1 MGSKWESGAVPVRK
15 RGGLGAPCDWMRG
28 DAGCHCV
35 RLSASL
41 VVWARHPG
49 TFGPGAAAA
58 TAAPAPRIRR
68 CGGNGGLAPPDPS
81 LRPLGGP
88 SLSESTPWRQQRPRF
103 RNRHR
108 GGNSA
113 PALGVDI
120 VAARGSWPLGSWH
133 SFGSGSFGLDTAMA
147 LTPLVRPLG
156 SPALTP
162 LVRRLGSSPSASC
175 PAPLFRRFRL
185 AVRGIAP
192 CDARCWLPDNWA
204 SMSLLAVL
212 LKFARYA

>member
-1 MGSKWESGAVPVRK
+1 MKVTWRRMKWKENFSRITCSCRHYETWEASGN
-15 RGGLGAPCDWMRG
+15 LGRFPCEKGWFRRALRL
-28 DAGCHCV
+28 DAGRCGLPLRPSALHHSSCGLDTPA
-35 RLSASL
+35 LS
-41 VVWARHPG
+41 
-49 TFGPGAAAA
+49 GPALRRQRRPRPLGSVAEAA
-58 TAAPAPRIRR
+58 TAA
-68 CGGNGGLAPPDPS
+68 S
-81 LRPLGGP
+81 LPGSVAAAARRPL
-88 SLSESTPWRQQRPRF
+88 
-103 RNRHR
+103 
-108 GGNSA
+108 
-113 PALGVDI
+113 ALGVDT
-120 VAARGSWPLGSWH
+120 VAARGSGALGSWH

-147 LTPLVRPLG
+147 LAPLVRPFG

-162 LVRRLGSSPSASC
+162 LVRSLGSSPSASC

>member
-1 MGSKWESGAVPVRK
+1 MK
-15 RGGLGAPCDWMRG
+15 RGKQVGIWGGSRAKKGWFRRALRLDARRCGLPLRP
-28 DAGCHCV
+28 
-35 RLSASL
+35 SALHHSSCGL
-41 VVWARHPG
+41 
-49 TFGPGAAAA
+49 A
-58 TAAPAPRIRR
+58 TPAPRIRR
-68 CGGNGGLAPPDPS
+68 CGGNS
-81 LRPLGGP
+81 GP
-88 SLSESTPWRQQRPRF
+88 SLSESTPWRQQRPGSRS
-103 RNRHR
+103 RHR
-108 GGNSA
+108 GG
-113 PALGVDI
+113 
-120 VAARGSWPLGSWH
+120 ARIRRFRSRH

-147 LTPLVRPLG
+147 LAPLVRPFG

-162 LVRRLGSSPSASC
+162 LVRSLGSSPSASC

>member
-1 MGSKWESGAVPVRK
+1 
-15 RGGLGAPCDWMRG
+15 MR
-28 DAGCHCV
+28 AATTSVC
-35 RLSASL
+35 SASL

-49 TFGPGAAAA
+49 TFGPGAEAA
-58 TAAPAPRIRR
+58 TAASPPRIRR
-68 CGGNGGLAPPDPS
+68 CGGSGGLAPPGS
-81 LRPLGGP
+81 VAAVAIAAL
-88 SLSESTPWRQQRPRF
+88 RF

-120 VAARGSWPLGSWH
+120 VAARGPGALGSWH

-175 PAPLFRRFRL
+175 PAPLLRRFRL

-192 CDARCWLPDNWA
+192 CDARCWLPGNWA
-204 SMSLLAVL
+204 SMSLLVVL
-212 LKFARYA
+212 LEFARYA

>member
-35 RLSASL
+35 RLLCITRRVGSTPRPLGSVAAVATAASP
-41 VVWARHPG
+41 PG
-49 TFGPGAAAA
+49 SVAAAA
-58 TAAPAPRIRR
+58 R
-68 CGGNGGLAPPDPS
+68 
-81 LRPLGGP
+81 RPLA
-88 SLSESTPWRQQRPRF
+88 F
-103 RNRHR
+103 
-108 GGNSA
+108 
-113 PALGVDI
+113 GVGT
-120 VAARGSWPLGSWH
+120 VAARGSGALGSWH
-133 SFGSGSFGLDTAMA
+133 SFGPGSFGLDTAVA

-162 LVRRLGSSPSASC
+162 LVRSFGSSPSASC

>member
-35 RLSASL
+35 RLLCITRRVGSTPRPLGS
-41 VVWARHPG
+41 V
-49 TFGPGAAAA
+49 AAVA
-58 TAAPAPRIRR
+58 TAASPPPRIRRCGGLAPRIRR
-68 CGGNGGLAPPDPS
+68 CGDNS
-81 LRPLGGP
+81 GP
-88 SLSESTPWRQQRPRF
+88 RSRS
-103 RNRHR
+103 RHR

-113 PALGVDI
+113 PALGVGT
-120 VAARGSWPLGSWH
+120 VAARGSGALGVDIVAVPGSGALGSWH
-133 SFGSGSFGLDTAMA
+133 SFGSGSFGLDTAVA

-162 LVRRLGSSPSASC
+162 LVRSLGSSPSASC

>member
-1 MGSKWESGAVPVRK
+1 
-15 RGGLGAPCDWMRG
+15 MR
-28 DAGCHCV
+28 AATASVC
-35 RLSASL
+35 SASL

-49 TFGPGAAAA
+49 PSDPSLRWQRRPRPPRIRRCGGL
-58 TAAPAPRIRR
+58 APRIRR
-68 CGGNGGLAPPDPS
+68 CGDNS
-81 LRPLGGP
+81 GP
-88 SLSESTPWRQQRPRF
+88 RSRS
-103 RNRHR
+103 RHR

-113 PALGVDI
+113 PALGVGT
-120 VAARGSWPLGSWH
+120 VAARGSGALGVDIVAVPGSGALGSWH
-133 SFGSGSFGLDTAMA
+133 SFGSGSFGLDTAVA

-162 LVRRLGSSPSASC
+162 LVRSLGSSPSASC

>member
-1 MGSKWESGAVPVRK
+1 MK
-15 RGGLGAPCDWMRG
+15 RGKQVGIWGGSRAKKGWFRRALRLDARRCGLPLRPSALHHSSCGLDTPA
-28 DAGCHCV
+28 
-35 RLSASL
+35 LS
-41 VVWARHPG
+41 
-49 TFGPGAAAA
+49 GPALRRQRRPRPLGSVAAVA
-58 TAAPAPRIRR
+58 TAAPA
-68 CGGNGGLAPPDPS
+68 
-81 LRPLGGP
+81 
-88 SLSESTPWRQQRPRF
+88 F
-103 RNRHR
+103 
-108 GGNSA
+108 
-113 PALGVDI
+113 GVGT
-120 VAARGSWPLGSWH
+120 VAARGSGALGSWH
-133 SFGSGSFGLDTAMA
+133 SFGPGSFGLDTAVA

>member
-1 MGSKWESGAVPVRK
+1 
-15 RGGLGAPCDWMRG
+15 MR
-28 DAGCHCV
+28 AATASVC
-35 RLSASL
+35 SASL
-41 VVWARHPG
+41 VVWARYPG

-58 TAAPAPRIRR
+58 AAASPPGSVAAVTTAAA
-68 CGGNGGLAPPDPS
+68 
-81 LRPLGGP
+81 
-88 SLSESTPWRQQRPRF
+88 RF

-113 PALGVDI
+113 PALGAGT
-120 VAARGSWPLGSWH
+120 VAARGPGALGSWH

-175 PAPLFRRFRL
+175 PVPLLRRFRL

-192 CDARCWLPDNWA
+192 CDARCWLPGNWA
-204 SMSLLAVL
+204 SMSLLVVL
-212 LKFARYA
+212 LEFARYA

>member
-1 MGSKWESGAVPVRK
+1 
-15 RGGLGAPCDWMRG
+15 MR
-28 DAGCHCV
+28 AATASVC
-35 RLSASL
+35 SASL
-41 VVWARHPG
+41 VVWARYPG

-68 CGGNGGLAPPDPS
+68 CGGLAPRIRRCGDNS
-81 LRPLGGP
+81 GP
-88 SLSESTPWRQQRPRF
+88 RSRS
-103 RNRHR
+103 RHR

-113 PALGVDI
+113 PALGVGT
-120 VAARGSWPLGSWH
+120 VAARGSGALGVDIVAVPGSGALGSWH
-133 SFGSGSFGLDTAMA
+133 SFGSGSFGLDTAVA

-162 LVRRLGSSPSASC
+162 LVRSLGSSPSASC

-185 AVRGIAP
+185 AVRGIAS